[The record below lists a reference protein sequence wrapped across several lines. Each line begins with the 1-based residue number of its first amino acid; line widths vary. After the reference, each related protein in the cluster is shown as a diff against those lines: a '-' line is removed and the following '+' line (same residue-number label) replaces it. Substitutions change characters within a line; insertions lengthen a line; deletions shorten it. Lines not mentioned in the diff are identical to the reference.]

1 MTEISKSEA
10 IVLRKTNFSDSSL
23 IVQLFTKEHGKMSA
37 IIKGAR
43 SAKSKIGSKID
54 LLNHTE
60 VVFYK
65 KDSREI
71 QLLTQAN
78 LIHHFPIIKEDLDK
92 IKYASAVCE
101 LLQKLI
107 PEHEPNEKIFRG
119 VIKILSLMNNK
130 ETDSEL
136 LFAKFL
142 VFLIRET
149 GYEISFK
156 HCSSCGE
163 KIESNTGAAFSYS
176 EGIICES
183 CNTNKELTFEFS
195 EELFNL
201 FKCLTTKNNI
211 DSYKKNNVNSI
222 IFILEKFLEYHI
234 PDFRGIKS
242 LKMF

>member
-23 IVQLFTKEHGKMSA
+23 IVQLFTKKYGIISA
-37 IIKGAR
+37 IVKGAR

-60 VVFYK
+60 FVFYK
-65 KDSREI
+65 KDNREV
-71 QLLTQAN
+71 QLVTQAN
-78 LIHHFPIIKEDLDK
+78 LINHFPTIKDDLDK

-101 LLQKLI
+101 LLQRLI

-119 VIKILSLMNNK
+119 AIKILSLINK
-130 ETDSEL
+130 KQTDSQL

-142 VFLIRET
+142 IFLITET
-149 GYEISFK
+149 GYEISFDM
-156 HCSSCGE
+156 CSSCGGKLE
-163 KIESNTGAAFSYS
+163 LKLHSAFSYA
-176 EGIICES
+176 EGIICEN
-183 CNTNKELTFEFS
+183 CNINRELTFEFNT
-195 EELFNL
+195 ELFNL

-211 DSYKKNNVNSI
+211 DSYKENNIESI

-234 PDFRGIKS
+234 PDFKGIKT
-242 LKMF
+242 LKML